1 MWNYDEDDGY
11 DKVVDDN
18 DAHGDDDADDDHFAG
33 DQM

>member
-18 DAHGDDDADDDHFAG
+18 DAHGDDADDDHFAG

>member
-1 MWNYDEDDGY
+1 MKVMVNGY
-11 DKVVDDN
+11 DKVVDDG